1 MFIDK
6 PLKVAELTA
15 LMDEISALRGEEVP
29 TLELRGKD
37 GTVYARDDE
46 IVCVR
51 KKGAAL
57 HIYMSDG
64 NVVSVIEDIYNFYEQ
79 CIIFPQLCPINDQS
93 IINVNHIKN
102 TSFGRVTMDNG
113 ETFGI
118 SFSYRNSIKE
128 ARNILL
134 RNANSKA

>member
-1 MFIDK
+1 
-6 PLKVAELTA
+6 
-15 LMDEISALRGEEVP
+15 MDEISSLRGEQEP

-37 GTVYARDDE
+37 GTVYARNNE

-51 KKGAAL
+51 KKGSAL
-57 HIYMSDG
+57 NIYMADG
-64 NVVSVIEDIYNFYEQ
+64 NIVTIIEDIYNFYEQ
-79 CIIFPQLCPINDQS
+79 CIIFPQLCPVNDLS

-128 ARNILL
+128 ARNIIL
-134 RNANSKA
+134 NNEKGKA